1 MTLPYSRSTSGRA
14 AADEIRKTLLTFG
27 CSKFAP
33 MEDFTAGK
41 VIIQFEYHRRLV
53 QIEASANGY
62 AAAWLRENPYNSR
75 MKKTEDEHKQVALER
90 GQIAVW
96 SVLRDWIKGQLT
108 AVDTGILTFDGAFL
122 GQILLPSGETILQ
135 RATAQ
140 NLLPPPETKR

>member
-41 VIIQFEYHRRLV
+41 VIIQFEYHGRLV
-53 QIEASANGY
+53 QIEASAHGY

-75 MKKTEDEHKQVALER
+75 MKKTEDEHKLVALER
-90 GQIAVW
+90 GRIAVW

-135 RATAQ
+135 RSTAQ